1 MPSNRPA
8 IAPFLTAAALITF
21 TACGSEQ
28 ASLTERQAAVAEAG
42 AEVMPFN
49 LDDTTH
55 IFTDTA
61 TGGIQDVVADD
72 VADQTNIEL
81 IRRHLHAEAA
91 KFRVG
96 DFSDPEAIHGPA
108 MPGLSILEER
118 FGEISV
124 TLIETDL
131 GATITYSTDDA
142 DVVDAIHA
150 WFAAQTSD
158 HDDHAE

>member
-8 IAPFLTAAALITF
+8 IAPYLTAAALVTF
-21 TACGSEQ
+21 AACGSEQ

-61 TGGIQDVVADD
+61 TGGIQEVVADD

-81 IRRHLHAEAA
+81 IRRHLQAEAA

-108 MPGLSILEER
+108 MPGLSILKER
-118 FGEISV
+118 FGEISL

-158 HDDHAE
+158 HGDHAE